1 MKTVKAFRNFNQI
14 LTLEGSYKKDGR
26 KKPKNTMGSK
36 MLGGSF
42 PIPTKKKAKAAKKV
56 VKKAMKKR

>member
-1 MKTVKAFRNFNQI
+1 MSIQ
-14 LTLEGSYKKDGR
+14 SYKKDGR

-36 MLGGSF
+36 LLGGSF
-42 PIPTKKKAKAAKKV
+42 PIPTKKKAKAAKNV

>member
-1 MKTVKAFRNFNQI
+1 
-14 LTLEGSYKKDGR
+14 
-26 KKPKNTMGSK
+26 MGSK